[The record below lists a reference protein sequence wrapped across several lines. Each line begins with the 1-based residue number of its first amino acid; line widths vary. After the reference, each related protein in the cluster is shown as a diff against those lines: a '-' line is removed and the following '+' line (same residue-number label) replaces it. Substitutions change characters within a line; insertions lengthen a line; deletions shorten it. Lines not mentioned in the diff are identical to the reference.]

1 MEHLFPG
8 LEPPKRSIEEK
19 EASFQKIKQRTLK
32 QKKWNWQYYV
42 TVCAAIAVFFVLLAS
57 LTSVPL
63 NENHTATA
71 SGEIK
76 EIYVFKQTTL
86 HSEYRTQMSKWYNLD
101 KVKLSK
107 PEIETFQTIISRSE
121 KIQQPINMNT
131 NLNYEG
137 FITKYSDGTEHFYL
151 YSYEQNELLN
161 LTAKEKVVLERDEAW
176 FIMDLGIKT
185 DERRL
190 SFIIKIVIIFG
201 LVAGYFTLLQQ
212 VSPIRKIME
221 EENDIS
227 KWKIFR
233 KGFGSLLAIIIVL
246 SISSIYYEAYNLLF
260 IASFFTLY
268 FLLKKCWQWYRGNTS
283 YSYLEIP
290 ISAIFFTILSII
302 YIA

>member
-8 LEPPKRSIEEK
+8 LEPPKRSTDEK
-19 EASFQKIKQRTLK
+19 ETSLQIIKQRTLK
-32 QKKWNWQYYV
+32 QKKLNWQYYT

-63 NENHTATA
+63 NENHTNTA

-101 KVKLSK
+101 KNKLSK
-107 PEIETFQTIISRSE
+107 TEIETFQTIIARSE
-121 KIQQPINMNT
+121 KIQQPINMKT
-131 NLNYEG
+131 NLNYAG

-151 YSYEQNELLN
+151 LNYEQNELLN
-161 LTAKEKVVLERDEAW
+161 LTAKEKVVLERDEAR
-176 FIMDLGIKT
+176 FLMNMEIKT
-185 DERRL
+185 DEKRMP
-190 SFIIKIVIIFG
+190 FIIKIVIIFG
-201 LVAGYFTLLQQ
+201 LVAGYFTLLQK
-212 VSPIRKIME
+212 VSPIRKIIE
-221 EENDIS
+221 AENDIS

-233 KGFGSLLAIIIVL
+233 KGFGSLLAIIIIL

-260 IASFFTLY
+260 IATFFTLY

-302 YIA
+302 YIL